1 MALNA
6 RSFEYDAAR
15 SLGAAALPSVPGT
28 RSPMQDRVKSSL
40 VALRRILRAT
50 EGSARSLARETG
62 LTTPQLMVLDHLAE
76 RAEATPKTIA
86 QAVGVAQA
94 TATALIEKLEARG
107 FVRRRRGETDRRQF
121 WLSLTP
127 EGRAALDA
135 APDPLQSRFAEKFD
149 RLADWEQSM
158 LVASLERV
166 AALMEAADEA
176 GSGDVAPLL
185 HAGDVAEPHPDP
197 RERRSRN

>member
-1 MALNA
+1 M
-6 RSFEYDAAR
+6 
-15 SLGAAALPSVPGT
+15 
-28 RSPMQDRVKSSL
+28 KSSL

-50 EGSARSLARETG
+50 EGSARALARETG

-86 QAVGVAQA
+86 QSVGVAQA

-127 EGRAALDA
+127 EGQAALDA

-166 AALMEAADEA
+166 AALMEAADESA
-176 GSGDVAPLL
+176 ASDVAPLL
-185 HAGDVAEPHPDP
+185 HAGEVTEPHHEA
-197 RERRSRN
+197 RAERRSTSSRN